1 MNSKFLLAAMC
12 IGGFVLY
19 LTGCSKTSED
29 QLTGGNS
36 VCDTTNVKYSVQIV
50 QILSDNCYE
59 CHKGAGIATS
69 GSGVDL
75 GSYAGVLGHVN
86 NGDIRSAITHDGRV
100 TPMPYQRPQL
110 PSCEIETILAWINA
124 GAPNN

>member
-1 MNSKFLLAAMC
+1 MNSKFLLAVIC

-29 QLTGGNS
+29 QLTGGNT
-36 VCDTTNVKYSVQIV
+36 VCDTTNIKYSVDIV
-50 QILSDNCYE
+50 NILTDNCYE
-59 CHKGAGIATS
+59 CHKGSGVATS
-69 GSGVDL
+69 GIDL
-75 GSYAGVLGHVN
+75 GDYSHFKVHVD

-100 TPMPYQRPQL
+100 TPMPYQRPALQ
-110 PSCEIETILAWINA
+110 SCEIGKILAWINA

>member
-1 MNSKFLLAAMC
+1 MNSKFLLAVIC

-29 QLTGGNS
+29 KLTGGSS
-36 VCDTTNVKYSVQIV
+36 VCDTTNIKYSVDIV
-50 QILSDNCYE
+50 NILSDNCYE
-59 CHKGAGIATS
+59 CHKGAGIAAS

-75 GSYAGVLGHVN
+75 GSYTGVLGHVN

-100 TPMPYQRPQL
+100 TPMPYQRPML
-110 PSCEIETILAWINA
+110 DDCSIKKILAWINA